1 MADIKKYLDLQT
13 GLPQLVTEI
22 KAADTAV
29 LEAAKKYTD
38 EAPFE
43 TAGASAT
50 AEKNAKDYADA
61 EIAKVNAEVA
71 KKATTEALE
80 AEAKAR
86 GDKDTELQ
94 GLIEATDAKAVKNAE
109 DIAAINNAETGILK
123 QAKDYTDTEVG
134 KVQGAVDQLNT
145 KVGELPEG
153 TTATSV
159 VDYVNKK
166 TEGIATDAAL
176 GELNSQVA
184 GLQTAVQDIQKDY
197 LVEADKTELQGNID
211 ELAQTHAT
219 DKAALEASIK
229 GITDD
234 YLKDSDKEELQ
245 GNIDGV
251 SAVANAA
258 VKQSDYDTKVAALEA
273 EDARIAGLVEAEA
286 TKAREEEGKLNTR
299 LEEVEAF
306 FKLAEGEQLDTAL
319 DTLKE
324 LQDVINGDGAVADQ
338 MLLDIAKNAEDIA
351 NHIATDHD
359 FAGADAALKSE
370 LEGKINAKADT
381 TVVEGIDGRLQTAE
395 GKITTVEGKVTT
407 LEGKMT
413 TVEGAVATKVEQE
426 AYNTKVA
433 ALEEA
438 DANQV
443 ERIAALE
450 DKFGDGENSVSDMIA
465 DGVVDAVAQAEAK
478 DAQVLVD
485 AKAYTDQEVGKD
497 RERLDALEA
506 IDHDHANKAELD
518 LIASGDKAKWDEAYA
533 KRHEH
538 ANAAELAKIADG
550 DVAKWNAAEQNA
562 KDYAKGLDDATNTKV
577 DGVDARLT
585 EAEGTLADKA
595 DASVV
600 TALSEKVTT
609 NETNIASL
617 QTAINSF
624 TPITAE
630 EVAILFQ

>member
-1 MADIKKYLDLQT
+1 MAEIKKYLDLQT

-22 KAADTAV
+22 KTADEAV
-29 LEAAKKYTD
+29 LAAAKKYTD
-38 EAPFE
+38 EAPFDA
-43 TAGASAT
+43 AGAAAT
-50 AEKNAKDYADA
+50 AEQNAKDYVDGK
-61 EIAKVNAEVA
+61 IATVNEEVA
-71 KKATTEALE
+71 KKALATDLQAEVTRSTEE
-80 AEAKAR
+80 
-86 GDKDTELQ
+86 DTRLA
-94 GLIEATDAKAVKNAE
+94 GLIDGVDAKAVKNAE

-123 QAKDYTDTEVG
+123 QAKDHTNTEVA
-134 KVQGAVDQLNT
+134 KVQGEVDALET
-145 KVGELPEG
+145 LVGTLPEG
-153 TTATSV
+153 TTAATV
-159 VDYVNKK
+159 VEYVNVK
-166 TEGIATDAAL
+166 TAGIATDAAL
-176 GELNSQVA
+176 EELQGQLNGVQGEVA
-184 GLQTAVQDIQKDY
+184 TIKGDY
-197 LVEADKTELQGNID
+197 LKAADKTELQGNID
-211 ELAQTHAT
+211 TLAQTHAT

-234 YLKDSDKEELQ
+234 YLKASDKEELQ

-306 FKLAEGEQLDTAL
+306 FKLAEGEQLDAAL

-324 LQDVINGDGAVADQ
+324 LQDVINGEGAVADQ
-338 MLLDIAKNAEDIA
+338 MLLDIAANKKAIED
-351 NHIATDHD
+351 HVATDHD

-407 LEGKMT
+407 LEGQMT
-413 TVEGAVATKVEQE
+413 TVQGAVATKVEQE

-443 ERIAALE
+443 ERIATLE
-450 DKFGDGENSVSDMIA
+450 AKFGDGENSVSDMIA
-465 DGVVDAVAQAEAK
+465 DGVADAVAQAEAK

-485 AKAYTDQEVGKD
+485 AKAYADQEVGKD

-538 ANAAELAKIADG
+538 ANAAELAKVVDG
-550 DVAKWNAAEQNA
+550 DVSKWNAAEQNA

-595 DASVV
+595 DTSVV